1 MEDEEKYRRAVDLL
15 KEAGRIHDVSQV
27 EREVMT
33 KLYDLENRKSPAVV
47 IYGFLFGWTEIMWVR
62 RSLIL
67 ASFVLI
73 LMFVYQQSVIVR
85 QLNTLSSHIVFDNL
99 RPSSAI
105 QTERLTRLRL
115 IKSSAGRM
123 DEDLLTDEQIQQMI
137 KSYDKLRTEYESLL
151 KIIEA
156 DPELKR
162 IFNERLSD
170 MNHEKVKM

>member
-99 RPSSAI
+99 RPSSSI
-105 QTERLTRLRL
+105 QTERLTRLKL

-170 MNHEKVKM
+170 MNHEKIKM

>member
-137 KSYDKLRTEYESLL
+137 NSYDKLRTEYESLL